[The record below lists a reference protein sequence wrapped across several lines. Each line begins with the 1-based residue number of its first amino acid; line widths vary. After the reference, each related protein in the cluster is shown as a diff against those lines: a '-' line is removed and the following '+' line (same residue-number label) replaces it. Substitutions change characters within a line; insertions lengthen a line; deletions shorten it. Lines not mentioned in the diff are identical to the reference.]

1 MTNYRTIQLEQSSA
15 KFLFIVFGI
24 WSFIILCRPQD
35 YFHLLESI
43 RPALFFGIVTLVVY
57 FLNVKEDSSLLGSS
71 QFRLYILMIVF
82 LFVGIP
88 FSLYKSLSL
97 KNVLNY
103 AAVSTMLFI
112 LFYQLANTEEKL
124 RRLIFTYCFGVSIYA
139 LFSLLSGHIIEQRLS
154 FGLMFDPNDIAFYVI
169 NFLPFNFLFIS
180 KGNGFKRL
188 IVVINI
194 FVGVILILKTGSRG
208 GLLACLSVI
217 AYLFFVRTNTL
228 NITFVKKTIIILIAL
243 VALLSFAMNTERYKA
258 IVDVKNDY
266 NVTDEMGRIS
276 IWKIGL
282 RMMMENPWTG
292 VGVGCFSEGVGRDR
306 EQRGLQSTK
315 WQAPH
320 NSLIQVGAETGVI
333 GLFLFALM
341 SYRVF
346 RITGHVKARSKS
358 ENMVRISEMTRA
370 GFIGH
375 CMGAMFLSQAYSF
388 YWIFYIVLSAQ
399 LYKIIE
405 KELN

>member
-1 MTNYRTIQLEQSSA
+1 MTNYRTIQLDQSSPR
-15 KFLFIVFGI
+15 FLFVVFGI

-43 RPALFFGIVTLVVY
+43 RPALLFGIITLVVY
-57 FLNVKEDSSLLGSS
+57 FLNAKDDSNLLGSS
-71 QFRLYILMIVF
+71 QFRLYLLLIVF

-112 LFYQLANTEEKL
+112 LFYQLVKTEEKL
-124 RRLIFTYCFGVSIYA
+124 HRVIFTYCCGVLIYT
-139 LFSLLSGHIIEQRLS
+139 LFSLRSGHIIEQRLS
-154 FGLMFDPNDIAFYVI
+154 FGLMFDPNDIAFFVI
-169 NFLPFNFLFIS
+169 NFLPFNLLFIS

-194 FVGVILILKTGSRG
+194 FIGVILILKTGSRG

-217 AYLFFVRTNTL
+217 AYLLFVRTNTL
-228 NITFVKKTIIILIAL
+228 NIAFIKKTIIILIAL
-243 VALLSFAMNTERYKA
+243 VAVLSFVVNTERYKA
-258 IVDVKNDY
+258 IADVKNDY

-282 RMMMENPWTG
+282 RMMIENPWTG

-306 EQRGLQSTK
+306 ERRGLQSTK

-333 GLFLFALM
+333 GLILFALM

-346 RITGHVKARSKS
+346 SITGHVKARSKS
-358 ENMVRISEMTRA
+358 ESLVRISEMARA
-370 GFIGH
+370 GFFGH

-399 LYKIIE
+399 LHKMLE